1 MLSSLLI
8 ESVKSFLRKLRFK
21 NLKYYQKKFPIFFSG
36 DFLIRNETV
45 ESKFSIYHWPRVH
58 RLEFKIENHDDL
70 LSFAQIDIID
80 TDVSTFELDGMEK
93 VSMSYFFRIH
103 MKYISTHNPHTMK
116 F

>member
-1 MLSSLLI
+1 MHP
-8 ESVKSFLRKLRFK
+8 KL
-21 NLKYYQKKFPIFFSG
+21 G

-80 TDVSTFELDGMEK
+80 TDVSA
-93 VSMSYFFRIH
+93 
-103 MKYISTHNPHTMK
+103 
-116 F
+116 